1 MATLVLRATNGAPLT
16 NSQVDANFTNL
27 NNDIQT
33 RSVQNYA
40 PLSMANI
47 LPNSSAEMGNY
58 LWTGTATP
66 SVIDGE
72 SYWALPNAATSSN
85 FSQTSNSIGVGAAGE
100 TFYLQSE
107 IYTAGMTAGS
117 GYVQL
122 VWLNSSG
129 TVLSTSTPLSV
140 VFGQNWTYV
149 SGSFVAPTST
159 AYVQVQ
165 FGYSNAIT
173 TASAVRRIKLS
184 RSPSAYSNEA
194 TVRLAQQGNPNQ
206 TFQVATATASAQA
219 VSLGQLQNGST
230 ALNPLLAQA
239 TLTSNTTLLQNQ
251 SGTYFSS
258 NAGLTATLPTSP
270 SAGTYFW
277 IEGNGNGAVTVQ
289 CGGANVFQFPTG
301 GTGTSVVLPAT
312 YGSYILIK
320 WVGSGWRIEYSY
332 QGTFSAATVGG
343 SNVITVATVNNYAPT
358 LTGGGASGSWGISIT
373 GNAATATSAN
383 NSTTTSQTNFATLTL
398 GGSQVLAASNFNT
411 YAPTLTGGGASGT
424 WNISISGN
432 AATCTTANGLNSANS
447 YTAVNFTTTSD
458 QRLKTNI
465 QTLDNA
471 LQTVLKLRGVSYDMH
486 GEHEIGL
493 VAQETLPHVPQVV
506 STGSDPDRTLSIKYG
521 NLGGLFVEAFRELE
535 KEVQSLREQVAELKA
550 TKATK
555 PVAKSKSSPQ

>member
-40 PLSMANI
+40 PLSMANV

-58 LWTGTATP
+58 LWTGIATP
-66 SVIDGE
+66 TIYDGE

-85 FSQTSNSIGVGAAGE
+85 FSQTSNSVGVGAAGE
-100 TFYLQSE
+100 TLYLQAE
-107 IYTAGMTAGS
+107 ISTLGMTAGS

-129 TVLSTSTPLSV
+129 TVLSTSAPLSV

-159 AYVQVQ
+159 SYVQVQ
-165 FGYSNAIT
+165 FGYSNAVT
-173 TASAVRRIKLS
+173 TNAAIRRIKLS

-194 TVRLAQQGNPNQ
+194 TSRLAQQGNPNQ
-206 TFQVATATASAQA
+206 TFQVAAAAAPGQA
-219 VSLGQLQNGST
+219 IQLGQLQNGST

-239 TLTSNTTLLQNQ
+239 TLTSNTTLLQSQ

-270 SAGTYFW
+270 TVGTYYW
-277 IEGNGNGAVTVQ
+277 IEGNVNGAVTVQ

-312 YGSYILIK
+312 YGSYILVK

-343 SNVITVATVNNYAPT
+343 SNVVTVATVNNYAPT
-358 LTGGGASGSWGISIT
+358 LTGGGASGTWGINIS